1 MSDPCLLAA
10 SLLTAGP
17 ITVPPPITLPP
28 NLLDNL
34 SALFASTTTQALQA
48 VAAHKVAPV
57 VEVNSPEFSHSLQ
70 NRGVQ
75 PRTPVFTPATSQTA
89 TTLVSNQRVVST
101 PQSTIAPT
109 SGSQL
114 YLQRVAALK
123 AGKLYTRLPSNSFE
137 SLWAKGTTT
146 GTPLQQP
153 THEQWKLLL
162 EQEAKAVAKGQGSN
176 RLAILVGDSL
186 SLWFP
191 SQWLPYGQLWL
202 NQGIS
207 GENSG
212 QILKRLSAFAKTRPD
227 TLYVMAGTNDLRQG
241 VSDRVILDNIRQ
253 IVRRLRSNHPE
264 AQVVVQSILPT
275 RLSAIPNQRIY
286 NLNQQIAAIAQQEGT
301 GFLNL
306 YSLFADEQGQLQQ
319 DLTTDGIHLTRR
331 GYQVWQEALNYAD
344 SVLVANRDG
353 AIAQGL
359 GTRTRADSSPS
370 LIPNP

>member
-57 VEVNSPEFSHSLQ
+57 VEVNFPEFSQPLQ
-70 NRGVQ
+70 NPGVQ

-89 TTLVSNQRVVST
+89 TTLVSNQKVVST

-137 SLWAKGTTT
+137 FLWAKGTNT

-162 EQEAKAVAKGQGSN
+162 EQEAKAVTKGQGSN

-227 TLYVMAGTNDLRQG
+227 TIYVMAGTNDLRQG
-241 VSDRVILDNIRQ
+241 ASDRVILDNIRQ
-253 IVRRLRSNHPE
+253 IVRRLRSNHPQ

-319 DLTTDGIHLTRR
+319 DLTTDGIHLSHR

-344 SVLVANRDG
+344 SVMVANRNG
-353 AIAQGL
+353 GIAQGL
-359 GTRTRADSSPS
+359 GTSD
-370 LIPNP
+370 

>member
-48 VAAHKVAPV
+48 VTAHKVAPV
-57 VEVNSPEFSHSLQ
+57 VEVNSPEFSQPLQ
-70 NRGVQ
+70 NPGVQ

-89 TTLVSNQRVVST
+89 TTLVSNQKVVST

-137 SLWAKGTTT
+137 SLWTKGTNTR
-146 GTPLQQP
+146 TPLQQP

-212 QILKRLSAFAKTRPD
+212 QILKRLSAFAKTRAD
-227 TLYVMAGTNDLRQG
+227 TIYVMAGTNDLRQG
-241 VSDRVILDNIRQ
+241 ASDRVILDNIRQ
-253 IVRRLRSNHPE
+253 IVRRLRSNHPQ

-319 DLTTDGIHLTRR
+319 DLTTDGIHLTHR

-344 SVLVANRDG
+344 SVMVANRNG
-353 AIAQGL
+353 GIAQRL
-359 GTRTRADSSPS
+359 GTSD
-370 LIPNP
+370 

>member
-34 SALFASTTTQALQA
+34 SALFASSTAQTLQA
-48 VAAHKVAPV
+48 VVAHKVVPI
-57 VEVNSPEFSHSLQ
+57 VEVNSPEFSQSL
-70 NRGVQ
+70 
-75 PRTPVFTPATSQTA
+75 PSPAILRTSATSQPVTAQAA
-89 TTLVSNQRVVST
+89 TTLVSNQQAVSI
-101 PQSTIAPT
+101 PQSMITPT

-137 SLWAKGTTT
+137 SLWAKGTST

-186 SLWFP
+186 SMWFP
-191 SQWLPYGQLWL
+191 SQSLPYGQLWL

-212 QILKRLSAFAKTRPD
+212 QILKRLSAFAKTRPN
-227 TLYVMAGTNDLRQG
+227 TIYVMAGTNDLRQG
-241 VSDRVILDNIRQ
+241 ASDRIILDNIRQ
-253 IVRRLRSNHPE
+253 IVRRLRSNHPQ
-264 AQVVVQSILPT
+264 AQVVVQSVLPT
-275 RLSAIPNQRIY
+275 RLKNIPNERIY

-344 SVLVANRDG
+344 SVMIANREG
-353 AIAQGL
+353 GIAQGL
-359 GTRTRADSSPS
+359 GTSD
-370 LIPNP
+370 

>member
-34 SALFASTTTQALQA
+34 SALFASSTAQTLQA
-48 VAAHKVAPV
+48 VVAHKVVPI
-57 VEVNSPEFSHSLQ
+57 VEVNSPEFSQSL
-70 NRGVQ
+70 
-75 PRTPVFTPATSQTA
+75 PSPAILRTSATSQPVTDQAA
-89 TTLVSNQRVVST
+89 TTLVSNQQAVST
-101 PQSTIAPT
+101 PQSMITPT

-137 SLWAKGTTT
+137 SLWAKGTST

-186 SLWFP
+186 SMWFP
-191 SQWLPYGQLWL
+191 SHSLPYGQLWL

-212 QILKRLSAFAKTRPD
+212 QILKRLSAFAKTRPN
-227 TLYVMAGTNDLRQG
+227 TIYVMAGTNDLRQG
-241 VSDRVILDNIRQ
+241 ASDRVILDNIRQ
-253 IVRRLRSNHPE
+253 IVRRLRSNHPQ

-306 YSLFADEQGQLQQ
+306 YSVFADEQGQLQQ

-344 SVLVANRDG
+344 SVMVANRDG
-353 AIAQGL
+353 GIAQGL
-359 GTRTRADSSPS
+359 GTSD
-370 LIPNP
+370 

>member
-17 ITVPPPITLPP
+17 ITVPPPITPP
-28 NLLDNL
+28 SNLLDNL
-34 SALFASTTTQALQA
+34 SALFASTTAQALQA

-57 VEVNSPEFSHSLQ
+57 VEVNSPEFSQSRQ
-70 NRGVQ
+70 NPGVQ
-75 PRTPVFTPATSQTA
+75 ARIPVFTPATPQTA
-89 TTLVSNQRVVST
+89 TRLVSNQKVVPTT

-114 YLQRVAALK
+114 YVQRVAALK

-137 SLWAKGTTT
+137 SLWAKGTL
-146 GTPLQQP
+146 LQQP

-186 SLWFP
+186 SMWFP
-191 SQWLPYGQLWL
+191 SQSLPYGQLWL

-212 QILKRLSAFAKTRPD
+212 QILKRLSAFAKTRPN
-227 TLYVMAGTNDLRQG
+227 TIYVMAGTNDLRQG
-241 VSDRVILDNIRQ
+241 ASDRIILDNIRQ
-253 IVRRLRSNHPE
+253 IVRRLRSNHPQ
-264 AQVVVQSILPT
+264 AQVVVQSVLPT
-275 RLSAIPNQRIY
+275 RLKNIPNERIY

-306 YSLFADEQGQLQQ
+306 YSVFADEQGQLQQ
-319 DLTTDGIHLTRR
+319 DLTTDGIHLSRR

-344 SVLVANRDG
+344 SVMVANRDG
-353 AIAQGL
+353 GIAQGL
-359 GTRTRADSSPS
+359 GTS
-370 LIPNP
+370 N

>member
-34 SALFASTTTQALQA
+34 SALFASSTAQTLQA
-48 VAAHKVAPV
+48 VVAHKVVPI
-57 VEVNSPEFSHSLQ
+57 VEVNSPEFSQSL
-70 NRGVQ
+70 
-75 PRTPVFTPATSQTA
+75 PSPAILRTSATSQPVTAQAA
-89 TTLVSNQRVVST
+89 TTLVSNQQAVSI
-101 PQSTIAPT
+101 PQSMITPT

-137 SLWAKGTTT
+137 SLWAKGTST

-186 SLWFP
+186 SMWFP
-191 SQWLPYGQLWL
+191 SQSLPYGQLWL

-212 QILKRLSAFAKTRPD
+212 QILKRLSAFAKTRPN
-227 TLYVMAGTNDLRQG
+227 TIYVMAGTNDLRQG
-241 VSDRVILDNIRQ
+241 ASDRVILDNIRQ
-253 IVRRLRSNHPE
+253 IVRRLRSNHPQ

-306 YSLFADEQGQLQQ
+306 YRLFADEQGQLQQ
-319 DLTTDGIHLTRR
+319 DLTTDGIHLSHR

-344 SVLVANRDG
+344 SVMVANRNG
-353 AIAQGL
+353 GIAQGL
-359 GTRTRADSSPS
+359 GTSD
-370 LIPNP
+370 